1 MSLASE
7 VIYNDGFIDG
17 EIVMIDL
24 WDECVDNTA
33 NLHDAALLFAVRVQE
48 VREAIESL

>member
-1 MSLASE
+1 MSSASE

-17 EIVMIDL
+17 EMCIIDL

-33 NLHDAALLFAVRVQE
+33 NLSDAALLYSIKIQE
-48 VREAIESL
+48 IKQEIDSL